1 MNDIWY
7 VVAIG
12 FIFILIL
19 LLCLFFFMYKLLN
32 DFSKTQNREMNDV
45 KEKLAS
51 EMLGIKEKVNADLY
65 MFQNQL
71 SSNMKEDFTK
81 LNDTTVNRLVTIEEK
96 VNSSMQK
103 GFSTTYE
110 SFAKIMEQM
119 ARIDT
124 TQKNLESLSTSIS
137 SLQNVLTDKK
147 NRGTFGEVELYSIL
161 ENQFGLN
168 EQRYARQYKL
178 ADGKIADAVLFAPQ
192 PLGMICIDSKF
203 PLENYNRMYDDELT
217 KEERDKA
224 KNMFRNDV
232 LTKIKDIASKYIVP
246 GETADF
252 AYMFIP
258 AEAVFA
264 EINGRFDEVIQ
275 FSYRMHVYLV
285 SPTTLMAYLT
295 AMQAIYLGQE
305 KNAKVAEIQ
314 KEFLRLGKEFERFE
328 IRFDKVNSDFTKTFN
343 DMKDVS
349 ITTSKIISR
358 FKDIESVK
366 LESQEMQKIEE

>member
-1 MNDIWY
+1 MENILY
-7 VVAIG
+7 I
-12 FIFILIL
+12 FIFGFVIIL
-19 LLCLFFFMYKLLN
+19 LLLLFIFYFLQKFLR
-32 DFSKTQNREMNDV
+32 DFERAQNKELIEV
-45 KEKLAS
+45 KEKLTN
-51 EMLGIKEKVNADLY
+51 EMNGIKEKVNNDLNT
-65 MFQNQL
+65 FQNQL
-71 SSNMKEDFTK
+71 SSNMKEDFSK

-110 SFAKIMEQM
+110 SFAKLMEQM

-124 TQKNLESLSTSIS
+124 TQKKLETLSSSIN

-147 NRGTFGEVELYSIL
+147 NRGTFGEVELYTIL

-168 EQRYARQYKL
+168 EQRYAKQYKL
-178 ADGKIADAVLFAPQ
+178 KDGKIADAVLFAPK

-203 PLENYNRMYDDELT
+203 PLENYNRMYNDELT

-224 KNMFRNDV
+224 RNLFKNDV
-232 LTKIKDIASKYIVP
+232 VTKIKDISSKYIIP
-246 GETADF
+246 GETAEF

-275 FSYRMHVYLV
+275 YSYRMRVYLV

-305 KNAKVAEIQ
+305 KNEKVVEIQ
-314 KEFLRLGKEFERFE
+314 QEFSRLGKEFERFE
-328 IRFDKVNSDFTKTFN
+328 LRFDKVNNDFNKTYN
-343 DMKDVS
+343 DLKEVS
-349 ITTSKIISR
+349 ITSSKIISR
-358 FKDIESVK
+358 FKDIDAVK
-366 LESQEMQKIEE
+366 LDTNTSNIIDE